1 MKDLK
6 KVKAAQREKV
16 LRLLDKGW
24 DTIKILHK
32 YPDLTK
38 QQIAAYKAW
47 RTMGKY

>member
-6 KVKAAQREKV
+6 KEKAERREKV

-24 DTIKILHK
+24 DTNRILHK
-32 YPDLTK
+32 YSDLTK